1 MFAITYPLKASQLRA
16 LRKETPGRLRSC
28 ARPSLADLSARD
40 RAPREARPTRS
51 SGDCMRPT
59 TSRGRSTRSTTRCT
73 GSPRPA
79 LRSSTPTTAI
89 RRRWWASA
97 VRNSSRSRPAWAP
110 FARSRSASWAR
121 WRDRSS
127 ALFARARG
135 LLMPIRWDEPFG
147 MVMIEALACG
157 TPVIAFP
164 EGAARELVIDGKT
177 GFLAG
182 DEREMDAQSAGYPA
196 LRRRRR
202 RHRLRAHVS
211 LRRAP
216 ARRERTARC

>member
-1 MFAITYPLKASQLRA
+1 MAYAHSLVPSARTC
-16 LRKETPGRLRSC
+16 ETSRQVPTRTR
-28 ARPSLADLSARD
+28 ADLTTERVV
-40 RAPREARPTRS
+40 PT
-51 SGDCMRPT
+51 M
-59 TSRGRSTRSTTRCT
+59 
-73 GSPRPA
+73 A
-79 LRSSTPTTAI
+79 LTVP
-89 RRRWWASA
+89 RRRYES
-97 VRNSSRSRPAWAP
+97 
-110 FARSRSASWAR
+110 F
-121 WRDRSS
+121 
-127 ALFARARG
+127 
-135 LLMPIRWDEPFG
+135 E